1 MVITVGVA
9 EAKARLSELLARVA
23 HGGERVILQRRGK
36 PVAALVP
43 MQDLERATGEPQAD
57 WLDSIV
63 GLCADAP
70 DLCDMLDYIVAER
83 QKDMPRVTQF
93 PWDGER

>member
-1 MVITVGVA
+1 MRTVGVA

-23 HGGERVILQRRGK
+23 LGGERIVVQRRGK
-36 PVAALVP
+36 AVAALVP
-43 MQDLERATGEPQAD
+43 VKDLEPPDTESD

-70 DLCDMLDYIVAER
+70 ELCDILDEIVAER
-83 QKDMPRVTQF
+83 QTQMPRETAF
-93 PWDGER
+93 PWDKQR